1 MITESQLME
10 LKCRMLVAAEAA
22 GRVAERGQDDVVLYN
37 EDEYAEVSQSLRLL
51 ASDLGMV
58 FGELD
63 TLRMLVRRE
72 FAPIFSANKIA
83 PPQPK
88 QTLAAMVVEVAK
100 SVVLVS
106 NDHRPVSHC
115 DAGRV
120 RQSRDSSSRVQR
132 SSSRQPLRHAEYQE
146 ARR

>member
-88 QTLAAMVVEVAK
+88 RTLAAMVVEVAK
-100 SVVLVS
+100 SVVLEVPEVPVAVESVEVAVVDVPVKKKRGRPRKVNLDDNAVS
-106 NDHRPVSHC
+106 
-115 DAGRV
+115 
-120 RQSRDSSSRVQR
+120 
-132 SSSRQPLRHAEYQE
+132 
-146 ARR
+146 

>member
-22 GRVAERGQDDVVLYN
+22 GKVAERGQDDVVLYN

-88 QTLAAMVVEVAK
+88 ATLAAMVVEVAK
-100 SVVLVS
+100 SVVLEVPEVPVAVESVEVAVVDVPVKKKRGRPRKVALDDNAVS
-106 NDHRPVSHC
+106 
-115 DAGRV
+115 
-120 RQSRDSSSRVQR
+120 
-132 SSSRQPLRHAEYQE
+132 
-146 ARR
+146 

>member
-100 SVVLVS
+100 SVALEVPEAPVAVESVEVAVVDVPVKKKRGRPRKVNLDDNAVS
-106 NDHRPVSHC
+106 
-115 DAGRV
+115 
-120 RQSRDSSSRVQR
+120 
-132 SSSRQPLRHAEYQE
+132 
-146 ARR
+146 

>member
-10 LKCRMLVAAEAA
+10 LKCRMLVAADAA

-100 SVVLVS
+100 SVVREVPEAPVAVESVEVAVVDVPVKKKRGRPRKVNLDDNAVS
-106 NDHRPVSHC
+106 
-115 DAGRV
+115 
-120 RQSRDSSSRVQR
+120 
-132 SSSRQPLRHAEYQE
+132 
-146 ARR
+146 

>member
-100 SVVLVS
+100 SVVLEVPEAPVAVESVEVAVVDVPVKKKRGRPRKVNLDDNAVS
-106 NDHRPVSHC
+106 
-115 DAGRV
+115 
-120 RQSRDSSSRVQR
+120 
-132 SSSRQPLRHAEYQE
+132 
-146 ARR
+146 

>member
-88 QTLAAMVVEVAK
+88 QSLAAMVVEVAK
-100 SVVLVS
+100 SVVLEVPEAPVAVESVEVAVVDVPVKKKRGRPRKVNLDDNAVS
-106 NDHRPVSHC
+106 
-115 DAGRV
+115 
-120 RQSRDSSSRVQR
+120 
-132 SSSRQPLRHAEYQE
+132 
-146 ARR
+146 

>member
-100 SVVLVS
+100 SVVLEVPEVPVAVESVEVAVVDVPVKKKRGRPRKVNLDDNAVS
-106 NDHRPVSHC
+106 
-115 DAGRV
+115 
-120 RQSRDSSSRVQR
+120 
-132 SSSRQPLRHAEYQE
+132 
-146 ARR
+146 

>member
-22 GRVAERGQDDVVLYN
+22 GKVAERGQDDVVLYN

-88 QTLAAMVVEVAK
+88 ATLAAMVVEVAK
-100 SVVLVS
+100 SVVLEVPEVPVAVESVEVAVVEVPVKKKRGRPRKVILDDNAVS
-106 NDHRPVSHC
+106 
-115 DAGRV
+115 
-120 RQSRDSSSRVQR
+120 
-132 SSSRQPLRHAEYQE
+132 
-146 ARR
+146 

>member
-100 SVVLVS
+100 SVVLEVPEAPVAVESVEVAVVDVPVKKKRGRPRKVNIDDNAVS
-106 NDHRPVSHC
+106 
-115 DAGRV
+115 
-120 RQSRDSSSRVQR
+120 
-132 SSSRQPLRHAEYQE
+132 
-146 ARR
+146 

>member
-88 QTLAAMVVEVAK
+88 QSLAAMVVEVAK
-100 SVVLVS
+100 SVVLEVPEALEAPVAVESVEVAVVDVPVKKKRGRPRKVNLDDNAVS
-106 NDHRPVSHC
+106 
-115 DAGRV
+115 
-120 RQSRDSSSRVQR
+120 
-132 SSSRQPLRHAEYQE
+132 
-146 ARR
+146 

>member
-22 GRVAERGQDDVVLYN
+22 GKVAERGQDDVVLYN

-88 QTLAAMVVEVAK
+88 ATLAAMVVEVAK
-100 SVVLVS
+100 SVVLEVPEVPVAVESVEVAVVDVPVKKKRGRPRKVILDDNAVS
-106 NDHRPVSHC
+106 
-115 DAGRV
+115 
-120 RQSRDSSSRVQR
+120 
-132 SSSRQPLRHAEYQE
+132 
-146 ARR
+146 

>member
-100 SVVLVS
+100 SVVLEVPVAVESVEVAVVDVPVKKKRGRPRKVNIDDNAVS
-106 NDHRPVSHC
+106 
-115 DAGRV
+115 
-120 RQSRDSSSRVQR
+120 
-132 SSSRQPLRHAEYQE
+132 
-146 ARR
+146 

>member
-10 LKCRMLVAAEAA
+10 LKCRMLVAADAA

-100 SVVLVS
+100 SVVLEVPEAPVAVESVEVAVVDVPVKKKRGRPRKVNLDDNAVS
-106 NDHRPVSHC
+106 
-115 DAGRV
+115 
-120 RQSRDSSSRVQR
+120 
-132 SSSRQPLRHAEYQE
+132 
-146 ARR
+146 

>member
-100 SVVLVS
+100 SVVLEVPVAVESVEVAVVDVPVKKKRGRPRKVNLDDNAVS
-106 NDHRPVSHC
+106 
-115 DAGRV
+115 
-120 RQSRDSSSRVQR
+120 
-132 SSSRQPLRHAEYQE
+132 
-146 ARR
+146 